1 MAFES
6 LKQATFKE
14 PVLRFLDLDHP
25 FEVQTDALDKA
36 LDRVLVQDGH
46 PVAFESQ
53 RLKVAE
59 QRYSTQEKEM
69 TAVVHYLQQ
78 WRHYL
83 LDGIFIMVTDNVENT
98 FFKTH
103 KKLSARQAY

>member
-1 MAFES
+1 MDFES
-6 LKQATFKE
+6 LKQATSKE
-14 PVLRFLDLDHP
+14 SVLRFLDLDLP
-25 FEVQTDALDKA
+25 FEVQTDASNKA

-46 PVAFESQ
+46 PVEFESR

-69 TAVVHYLQQ
+69 TTVVHYLQQ

-83 LDGIFIMVTDNVENT
+83 LDGIFTMVTDNVGNT

-103 KKLSARQAY
+103 KKLSVRQAY